1 MPTRSVTPMALN
13 QPRGAA
19 RAAARA
25 EQRSPRGRLPAWVQL
40 LFYLVLTL
48 AAPVVVAPFVVM
60 LFTSFK
66 PPGEVITFP
75 PRLLPQ
81 NWTLENYTLIWSRL
95 PFANLVKNSL
105 IYSFTI
111 TLISILFDSMCAY
124 ALARLEF
131 RGRSTVFLLIL
142 ATMMVPA
149 QVTLV
154 PLFFNLF
161 ELGWINTYRGL
172 IVPHLTSAFGIFLLR
187 QFFISIPRDL
197 EDAARI
203 DGAGEFRIYW
213 QIVLPLSG
221 PALATLFIF
230 HFMYNWNDFLWPLIM
245 TTTAK
250 MRTLPT
256 GLALFMGDHNVEYGL
271 LMAGATIAA
280 LPLIVAFLFA
290 QRYFVAGI
298 ALTGTKE

>member
-1 MPTRSVTPMALN
+1 MN
-13 QPRGAA
+13 
-19 RAAARA
+19 RAAGIHRAR
-25 EQRSPRGRLPAWVQL
+25 RGEI
-40 LFYLVLTL
+40 
-48 AAPVVVAPFVVM
+48 AAPARLLLYVLLIVTALAVAMPFVIM

-66 PPGEVITFP
+66 IRSEVFTFP
-75 PRLLPQ
+75 PLLIPQ
-81 NWTLENYTLIWSRL
+81 TWTTDNYVLLWSRL
-95 PFANLVKNSL
+95 PFAKLVRNSL
-105 IYSFTI
+105 IYSFSI
-111 TLISILFDSMCAY
+111 TLASLLFDSMCAY
-124 ALARLEF
+124 ALARLNF
-131 RGRSTVFLLIL
+131 RGRNVMFIAIL

-161 ELGWINTYRGL
+161 EIGWINTFQGL
-172 IVPHLTSAFGIFLLR
+172 IVPRMTSAFGIFLLR
-187 QFFISIPRDL
+187 QFFVSIPIDL

-221 PALATLFIF
+221 PAIATVFIF
-230 HFMYNWNDFLWPLIM
+230 HFMYNWNDFLWPLIITM
-245 TTTAK
+245 TQE

-256 GLALFMGDHNVEYGL
+256 GLALFMGDHNIEYGL
-271 LMAGATIAA
+271 LMAGATLAA

>member
-1 MPTRSVTPMALN
+1 MLLIVTAL
-13 QPRGAA
+13 A
-19 RAAARA
+19 
-25 EQRSPRGRLPAWVQL
+25 
-40 LFYLVLTL
+40 
-48 AAPVVVAPFVVM
+48 VAMPFVIM

-66 PPGEVITFP
+66 IRSEVFTFP
-75 PRLLPQ
+75 PLLIPQ
-81 NWTLENYTLIWSRL
+81 TWTTDNYVLLWSRL
-95 PFANLVKNSL
+95 PFAKLVRNSL
-105 IYSFTI
+105 IYSFSI
-111 TLISILFDSMCAY
+111 TLASLLFDSMCAY
-124 ALARLEF
+124 ALARLNF
-131 RGRSTVFLLIL
+131 RGRNVMFIAIL

-161 ELGWINTYRGL
+161 EIGWINTFQGL
-172 IVPHLTSAFGIFLLR
+172 IVPRMTSAFGIFLLR
-187 QFFISIPRDL
+187 QFFVSIPIDL

-221 PALATLFIF
+221 PAIATVFIF
-230 HFMYNWNDFLWPLIM
+230 HFMYNWNDFLWPLIITM
-245 TTTAK
+245 TQE

-256 GLALFMGDHNVEYGL
+256 GLALFMGDHNIEYGL
-271 LMAGATIAA
+271 LMAGATLAA